1 MGNILRYSTTILI
14 LLGIAPMP
22 DIYYAVMGYTVS
34 MLFVLIAATDIKSG
48 NIIGVFL
55 CLALAGVY
63 QPFYPIEMSNVLW
76 IVVYSVSALWL
87 LVEIAFIA
95 NQKLR
100 KEFWDKRQREREYQS
115 STFDED

>member
-22 DIYYAVMGYTVS
+22 DLYYAVMGYTVS
-34 MLFVLIAATDIKSG
+34 MLFVLIAATDIKSC

-95 NQKLR
+95 NQKRR

>member
-1 MGNILRYSTTILI
+1 MSR
-14 LLGIAPMP
+14 P
-22 DIYYAVMGYTVS
+22 
-34 MLFVLIAATDIKSG
+34 IKKA
-48 NIIGVFL
+48 ITL
-55 CLALAGVY
+55 TQDELLAGVY
-63 QPFYPIEMSNVLW
+63 QPFYPIELSNVLW

-95 NQKLR
+95 NQKRR